1 MQRVA
6 FLLPSGQRIPCL
18 LNPEH
23 LEQRRV
29 AGLRPLATGTGS
41 LSGATLSDTPLL
53 HTGGGRTEIDLALL
67 FDVQLVRPG
76 VPVAELPA
84 SAVDQPRAQPA
95 PGAAGTQ
102 QAPRDTGAPGSPTP
116 VPPPPADVRD
126 LTRPLWDLAENS
138 GPEGRGVP
146 HVRFVWGKAWNVL
159 AVVESF
165 AERLERFSPGGAP
178 GRAWVRMR
186 LVRVPDPQP
195 SARDDPAESAGPIP
209 DPAAAAT
216 APTVAVHTVIGAGGG
231 PGQPAAGGQ
240 TLPEIAATHLDDR
253 PWLWRWIAA
262 ANDLDDVIWPEPGSV
277 LAIPAAPGD
286 PSGGSP

>member
-6 FLLPSGQRIPCL
+6 FLLPSGERIPCL
-18 LNPEH
+18 LNPEY
-23 LEQRRV
+23 LELRRV

-67 FDVQLVRPG
+67 FDVQLVRQGSPM
-76 VPVAELPA
+76 AELPA
-84 SAVDQPRAQPA
+84 SAVDR
-95 PGAAGTQ
+95 PGARPDAGTGDPQ
-102 QAPRDTGAPGSPTP
+102 RAARDTEEPGSPTP

-146 HVRFVWGKAWNVL
+146 RVRFVWGKAWNVL

-165 AERLERFSPGGAP
+165 AERLERFSPGGVP
-178 GRAWVRMR
+178 GRSWVRMR

-195 SARDDPAESAGPIP
+195 LAGDDPAESAGPIP
-209 DPAAAAT
+209 DPAAAVT

-231 PGQPAAGGQ
+231 PRAPSGGGQ
-240 TLPEIAATHLDDR
+240 TLPEIAAAYLDNR
-253 PWLWRWIAA
+253 PWLWRWVAA

-277 LAIPAAPGD
+277 LAIPAAPGET
-286 PSGGSP
+286 SGASP